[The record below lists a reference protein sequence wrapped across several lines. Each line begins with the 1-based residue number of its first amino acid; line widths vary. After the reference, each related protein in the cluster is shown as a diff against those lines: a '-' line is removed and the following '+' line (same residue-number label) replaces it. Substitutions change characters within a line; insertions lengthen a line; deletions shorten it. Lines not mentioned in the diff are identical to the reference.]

1 MEDEEVF
8 LFLCIVWG
16 SSADPE
22 RGSTSMWE
30 GKEADGENT
39 IRHIAR
45 IQITISLGTA
55 GGRDRLT
62 SKLTHRGRREL
73 DTYPPT
79 LGTYPP
85 TPALKAVLVGTVY
98 TCAHS
103 LSRGVLGQRD
113 RPSC

>member
-8 LFLCIVWG
+8 RFLCIVWG

-39 IRHIAR
+39 IRQIAR

-73 DTYPPT
+73 
-79 LGTYPP
+79 GTYPP

-103 LSRGVLGQRD
+103 LSCGVLGQRD